1 MALWASG
8 LQGNKP
14 HKRRPPEKRRKEQK
28 RIEYRV
34 VVIRRETMNKKS
46 VLVKKRGK
54 KLPRQ
59 FKCIKNPHFHPKNP

>member
-1 MALWASG
+1 M
-8 LQGNKP
+8 QGNKP
-14 HKRRPPEKRRKEQK
+14 HKRRPPQGREKRTRNREKSI
-28 RIEYRV
+28 R
-34 VVIRRETMNKKS
+34 VIRRETMNKKG

>member
-34 VVIRRETMNKKS
+34 VVIRRETMNKMS
-46 VLVKKRGK
+46 V
-54 KLPRQ
+54 
-59 FKCIKNPHFHPKNP
+59 